1 MEEKGI
7 QEKIVSIVQENRQL
21 AVRIPVEFSEKVN
34 INHKNDKFKWTL
46 VENEQGLSLSGTLY
60 RKENEKED

>member
-34 INHKNDKFKWTL
+34 INHKKDKFKWTI
-46 VENEQGLSLSGTLY
+46 VENEKGLSLSGMLY
-60 RKENEKED
+60 RKENEKEN